1 MSQCYHCKKE
11 VETQDKKCAHCGS
24 DYPLG
29 RKIYSFPSV
38 IIMFLICCGICFGFL
53 RVLAEF
59 SIWLSAVL
67 AIPIVV
73 ALFLAMMKIASW
85 SDCRD
90 EHR

>member
-11 VETQDKKCAHCGS
+11 VAARSKKCPHCGG

-29 RKIYSFPSV
+29 RKIWTFPPV
-38 IIMFLICCGICFGFL
+38 IIIFLACCGICFGYL
-53 RVLAEF
+53 RLMTGLA
-59 SIWLSAVL
+59 IWLSAVL

-73 ALFLAMMKIASW
+73 AFFLGMMKIASW